1 MTDTPTDAEL
11 IADLLALLDPAP
23 IGPDMFQ
30 GPRKKGGVGRVFG
43 GQVIAQALIA
53 AERTVEPD
61 RAAHSLHAYFLRGGS
76 EDHPITLSV
85 DRQLDGGSFSNRR
98 VIASQPGP
106 DGAPQSILNLAASF
120 QKHQPGLE
128 HERVELPDVPHP
140 GELESD
146 HVMRARFAEKVPERA
161 RRFFLEP
168 RPIEIRAANARH
180 WMSEGPQEPVQNA
193 WFRARSALPDD
204 PRIHRA
210 VLAYLSDMQLLGT
223 SIMPHGL
230 SWMRGEV
237 KSASL
242 DHAIWFHAP
251 FRADQWLLYSCD
263 SPWSGGSRGF
273 NRGQLFQNGRL
284 VASVAQEGMIRPV
297 EPKPRPDEGAG

>member
-1 MTDTPTDAEL
+1 MTDKPTDAAL
-11 IADLLALLDPAP
+11 VADLVSLLDPRPLDDDRFEGA
-23 IGPDMFQ
+23 
-30 GPRKKGGVGRVFG
+30 RKKGGVGRVFG

-53 AERTVEPD
+53 AERTVDED
-61 RAAHSLHAYFLRGGS
+61 RAAHSLHAYFLRGGN
-76 EDHPITLSV
+76 EEYPITLEV

-98 VIASQPGP
+98 VVASQPGAN
-106 DGAPQSILNLAASF
+106 GAMQPILNLAASF

-128 HERVELPDVPHP
+128 HERIELPQVPKP
-140 GELESD
+140 EELRTDEEL
-146 HVMRARFAEKVPERA
+146 RAEIAPSLPERVQ
-161 RRFFLEP
+161 RMFNEP
-168 RPIEIRAANARH
+168 RPIEIRAATGRH
-180 WMSEGPQEPVQNA
+180 WLTEGPQEPFQNS
-193 WFRARSALPDD
+193 WFRARAPLPDD

-251 FRADQWLLYSCD
+251 FRADEWLLYSCD

-273 NRGQLFQNGRL
+273 NRGQIFQDGRL
-284 VASVAQEGMIRPV
+284 VASVAQEGMIRRV
-297 EPKPRPDEGAG
+297 EPRAR

>member
-1 MTDTPTDAEL
+1 MTDRPDPETL
-11 IADLLALLDPAP
+11 VADLLALLDPRP
-23 IGPDMFQ
+23 IGLDRFE
-30 GPRKKGGVGRVFG
+30 GPRKKDGVGRVFG

-53 AERTVEPD
+53 AERTVADD

-76 EDHPITLSV
+76 EDHPIDLAV

-98 VIASQPGP
+98 VVASQPGP
-106 DGAPQSILNLAASF
+106 DGTLQPILNLSASF

-128 HERVELPDVPHP
+128 HERAEMPDVPGP
-140 GELESD
+140 VDLPSD
-146 HVMRARFAEKVPERA
+146 QNLREEVAEKLPERA
-161 RRFFLEP
+161 RQFFAAP
-168 RPIEIRAANARH
+168 RPIEIRSATGRH
-180 WMSEGPQEPVQNA
+180 WLSSERRKPVQHA
-193 WFRARSALPDD
+193 WFRACSVLPDD
-204 PRIHRA
+204 ARIHRA

-230 SWMRGEV
+230 SWLRGEV

-251 FRADQWLLYSCD
+251 FRADEWLLYTCD

-273 NRGQLFQNGRL
+273 NRGQIFQDGRL

-297 EPKPRPDEGAG
+297 EPRAR

>member
-1 MTDTPTDAEL
+1 MTDAPEEKPTDAEL
-11 IADLLALLDPAP
+11 VADLVALLDPAP
-23 IGPDMFQ
+23 LGDDRFE
-30 GPRKKGGVGRVFG
+30 GARKKGGVGRVFG

-53 AERTVEPD
+53 AERTVDED
-61 RAAHSLHAYFLRGGS
+61 RAAHSLHAYFLRGGN
-76 EDHPITLSV
+76 EEHPIELMV

-98 VIASQPGP
+98 VVASQPGP
-106 DGAPQSILNLAASF
+106 DGAQQPILNLAASF

-128 HERVELPDVPHP
+128 HERIEMPQVPPPEDLRTDEELRNEIAPS
-140 GELESD
+140 L
-146 HVMRARFAEKVPERA
+146 PERV
-161 RRFFLEP
+161 RRMFNEP
-168 RPIEIRAANARH
+168 RPIEIRATTGRH
-180 WMSEGPQEPVQNA
+180 WLTQGPQDPVQNS

-251 FRADQWLLYSCD
+251 FRADEWMLYHCE

-273 NRGQLFQNGRL
+273 NTGSVFQDGRL
-284 VASVAQEGMIRPV
+284 IASVAQEGMIRRA
-297 EPKPRPDEGAG
+297 EPRTR

>member
-11 IADLLALLDPAP
+11 VADLLALLDPAP
-23 IGPDMFQ
+23 LGPDRFE

-43 GQVIAQALIA
+43 GQVIGQALIA
-53 AERTVEPD
+53 AERTVDED

-76 EDHPITLSV
+76 EDHPIELAV

-98 VIASQPGP
+98 VVAAQPGP
-106 DGAPQSILNLAASF
+106 DGAMQPILNLAASF

-128 HERVELPDVPHP
+128 HERAEPPAVPGPDALRSDEELR
-140 GELESD
+140 LEIAD
-146 HVMRARFAEKVPERA
+146 TMPERV
-161 RRFFLEP
+161 RHIFTEP
-168 RPIEIRAANARH
+168 RPIEIRATTPRH
-180 WMSEGPQEPVQNA
+180 WLSTGPQEPVQHS

-242 DHAIWFHAP
+242 DHATWFHAP

-273 NRGQLFQNGRL
+273 NRGQIFQDGRL
-284 VASVAQEGMIRPV
+284 VASVAQEGMIRRN
-297 EPKPRPDEGAG
+297 EPRQR

>member
-1 MTDTPTDAEL
+1 MTDRPDPETL
-11 IADLLALLDPAP
+11 VADLLALLDPRP
-23 IGPDMFQ
+23 VGPDRFE
-30 GPRKKGGVGRVFG
+30 GPRKKDGVGRVFG

-53 AERTVEPD
+53 AERTVADD

-76 EDHPITLSV
+76 EDHPIDLAV

-98 VIASQPGP
+98 VVASQPGP
-106 DGAPQSILNLAASF
+106 DGTLQPILNLSASF

-128 HERVELPDVPHP
+128 HERAEMPDVPGP
-140 GELESD
+140 DDLPSD
-146 HVMRARFAEKVPERA
+146 QNLREEVAEKLPERA
-161 RRFFLEP
+161 RQFFAAP
-168 RPIEIRAANARH
+168 RPIEIRSATGRH
-180 WMSEGPQEPVQNA
+180 WLSSEPLEPVQHA
-193 WFRARSALPDD
+193 WFRACSPLPGD

-230 SWMRGEV
+230 SWLRGEV

-251 FRADQWLLYSCD
+251 FRADEWMLYSCD

-273 NRGQLFQNGRL
+273 NRGQIFQDGRL

-297 EPKPRPDEGAG
+297 EPRAR

>member
-1 MTDTPTDAEL
+1 MTDTPAQLTDESL
-11 IADLLALLDPAP
+11 VADLVALLDPAP
-23 IGPDMFQ
+23 LGDDRFE
-30 GPRKKGGVGRVFG
+30 GARKKGGHGRVFG

-53 AERTVEPD
+53 AERTVDED

-76 EDHPITLSV
+76 EDHPITLEV

-98 VIASQPGP
+98 VVASQPDDNGTMRP
-106 DGAPQSILNLAASF
+106 ILNLAASF

-128 HERVELPDVPHP
+128 HERVDIPAVPGPEELRSDE
-140 GELESD
+140 ELRNEIAPSL
-146 HVMRARFAEKVPERA
+146 PERV
-161 RRFFLEP
+161 RRVFAEP
-168 RPIEIRAANARH
+168 RPIEIRATTGRH
-180 WMSEGPQEPVQNA
+180 WLSEGPQEPVQNS
-193 WFRARSALPDD
+193 WFRVRAPLPDD

-210 VLAYLSDMQLLGT
+210 ALAYLSDMQLLGT

-251 FRADQWLLYSCD
+251 FRADEWMLYHCD

-273 NRGQLFQNGRL
+273 NRGAIFQDGRL
-284 VASVAQEGMIRPV
+284 IASVAQEGMIRRN
-297 EPKPRPDEGAG
+297 EPRTR

>member
-1 MTDTPTDAEL
+1 MTDTPAAAQL
-11 IADLLALLDPAP
+11 VADLVALLDPAP
-23 IGPDMFQ
+23 LGDDRFE

-53 AERTVEPD
+53 AERTVDSD
-61 RAAHSLHAYFLRGGS
+61 RAAHSLHAYFLRGGN
-76 EDHPITLSV
+76 EDHPIELTV

-98 VIASQPGP
+98 VVASQPRNGGSA
-106 DGAPQSILNLAASF
+106 DGAMQPILNLAASF

-128 HERVELPDVPHP
+128 HARAVPPQVPGPDELRSDEELRAEVAPTLPERV
-140 GELESD
+140 
-146 HVMRARFAEKVPERA
+146 
-161 RRFFLEP
+161 RRIFNEP
-168 RPIEIRAANARH
+168 RPIEIRAATGRH
-180 WMSEGPQEPVQNA
+180 WLTEGPQEPVQHS

-251 FRADQWLLYSCD
+251 FRADEWLLYSCD

-273 NRGQLFQNGRL
+273 NRGMIFQDGRL
-284 VASVAQEGMIRPV
+284 VASVAQEGMIRRN
-297 EPKPRPDEGAG
+297 EPPAR

>member
-1 MTDTPTDAEL
+1 MTDTPSDAQL
-11 IADLLALLDPAP
+11 VADLVALLDPAP
-23 IGPDMFQ
+23 LGGDRFL
-30 GPRKKGGVGRVFG
+30 GARKKGGVGRVFG
-43 GQVIAQALIA
+43 GQVIAQALLA
-53 AERTVEPD
+53 AERTVDED

-76 EDHPITLSV
+76 EEHPITFEV

-98 VIASQPGP
+98 VVASQPGP
-106 DGAPQSILNLAASF
+106 DGSMQSILNLAASF

-128 HERVELPDVPHP
+128 HERVALPDVPRP
-140 GELESD
+140 EDLRTDEELRNEI
-146 HVMRARFAEKVPERA
+146 APTLPERV
-161 RRFFLEP
+161 RRFFTEP
-168 RPIEIRAANARH
+168 RPIEIRAATGRH
-180 WMSEGPQEPVQNA
+180 WLTEGPQEPVQHS

-210 VLAYLSDMQLLGT
+210 VLAHLSDMQLLGT

-251 FRADQWLLYSCD
+251 FRADEWLLYSCD

-273 NRGQLFQNGRL
+273 NRGQIFQDGRL
-284 VASVAQEGMIRPV
+284 VASVAQEGMIRRV
-297 EPKPRPDEGAG
+297 EPRER